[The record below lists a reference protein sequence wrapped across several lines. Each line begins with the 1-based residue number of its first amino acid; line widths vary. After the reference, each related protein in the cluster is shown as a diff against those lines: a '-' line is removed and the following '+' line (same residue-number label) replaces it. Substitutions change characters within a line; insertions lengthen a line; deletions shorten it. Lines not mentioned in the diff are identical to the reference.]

1 MMTGIR
7 GDGGQL
13 GTGTP
18 GNSGGRRVV
27 GHIGRSELDD
37 LHSPTRAVATVARRP
52 KSIGSLGRD
61 GRHHAAYSAFAWSD
75 AHTAA

>member
-27 GHIGRSELDD
+27 GRIGRSELDD

-52 KSIGSLGRD
+52 KSAIGSQPD
-61 GRHHAAYSAFAWSD
+61 GCLPHAS
-75 AHTAA
+75 